1 VAKVK
6 TAVLS
11 AVLAWG
17 LFQAQPAMPAFEFD
31 ASGPRAA
38 GMGGAGAAMSGDGW
52 AALRNPA
59 LAANGCSLAGTA
71 WSQQFGLPELTR
83 EEVAVVSHFRG
94 HALGLTAAT
103 FGSQLYRESGFGLVW
118 ARALRPELCV
128 GLDVG
133 ARWLEI
139 EAYPSS
145 QAISLTVGVEGRP
158 LAGISVAAVWRN
170 LNEPRLPNYRER
182 IRASLSMGMAAQ
194 VTESGLVIVDI
205 VQEEH
210 FPAELRVGA
219 EVRVLPR
226 LTLRV
231 GGRAEPVRPA
241 AGFQV
246 NVGRFS
252 FVYAGD
258 LHPDL
263 GASHQV
269 GFEIRLTP

>member
-1 VAKVK
+1 
-6 TAVLS
+6 
-11 AVLAWG
+11 
-17 LFQAQPAMPAFEFD
+17 
-31 ASGPRAA
+31 
-38 GMGGAGAAMSGDGW
+38 MGGAGAALSGDGW

-59 LAANGCSLAGTA
+59 LAAHGGSLAGMA

-83 EEVAVVSHFRG
+83 EEVAAVSHFRG
-94 HALGLTAAT
+94 HALGVTVTA
-103 FGSQLYRESGFGLVW
+103 FGSKLYRESQFGLIW
-118 ARALRPELCV
+118 ARAFRPELRV
-128 GLDVG
+128 GLDVR

-139 EAYPSS
+139 ADYPSS
-145 QAISLTVGVEGRP
+145 HALTLTAGVEGRP
-158 LAGISVAAVWRN
+158 LAGLSIAAVWRN
-170 LNEPRLPNYRER
+170 LNGPRLPNYRDR
-182 IRASLSMGMAAQ
+182 ICESLTFGVAAQ
-194 VTESGLVIVDI
+194 VTENGLVSADV

-219 EVRVLPR
+219 EVQVLPR

-241 AGFQV
+241 AGLQV
-246 NVGRFS
+246 NMGRWS

-269 GFEIRLTP
+269 GLEIRLSP